1 MHFPASDLNPEQTY
15 RLMSG
20 IIVPRPIAWIS
31 SVNAHGVVNLAP
43 FSCYTFVSN
52 QPPMIG
58 VNIGRKAG
66 QRKDTGRNIMENG
79 HFVVNIADETLLD
92 PLHESAQE
100 YPPEVSEADLLGL
113 PVIPGVVVATP
124 RLSAAPI
131 SLECRL
137 HSVTPFGNTGAEFFV
152 GEVVMF
158 HIREGLMQD
167 GKIDTATLRPICRI
181 GGPNYAS
188 LGEIITKRGIAQTAK
203 SVMKPEAA

>member
-31 SVNAHGVVNLAP
+31 TINAAGVVNLAP

-52 QPPMIG
+52 QPPMVGI
-58 VNIGRKAG
+58 NIGRKAG
-66 QRKDTGRNIMENG
+66 ERKDTGRNIIENG

-100 YPPEVSEADLLGL
+100 HPPEISEAELLGL
-113 PVIPGVVVATP
+113 EVLPGAVIATP
-124 RLSAAPI
+124 RLAAAPI

-158 HIREGLMQD
+158 HIRDGLMQD
-167 GKIDTATLRPICRI
+167 GKIDTGRLRPICRI

-188 LGEIITKRGIAQTAK
+188 LGEIITKRGIAQTPK
-203 SVMKPEAA
+203 SVMKPEVA